1 MLFLYAKQLF
11 FFNIYFRTMNDIT
24 ITTPKTE
31 ADFEAVRS
39 IFSEYLTFL
48 FTLPNMDIYIDP
60 SQSPFDELDELKTG
74 KYAPPEGTILLAKH
88 GNEPIGTV
96 ALRKYEGRSC
106 EMKRLYI
113 RPILRGA
120 SVGRKLAETII
131 EKGRAMGYDKMLLDT
146 HATMK
151 TAHLLYESLGF
162 QYIPRYNDN
171 PVPDALYMELA
182 L

>member
-1 MLFLYAKQLF
+1 M
-11 FFNIYFRTMNDIT
+11 IDIT

-31 ADFEAVRS
+31 SDFEAVRS
-39 IFSEYLTFL
+39 LFSEYLTFL
-48 FTLPNMDIYIDP
+48 FTLPNMHIYIDP
-60 SQSPFDELDELKTG
+60 LQSPFAELDELQTG
-74 KYAPPEGTILLAKH
+74 KYAPPEGTILLATYE
-88 GNEPIGTV
+88 NEPIGAV
-96 ALRKYEGRSC
+96 ALRKYEGSSC

-120 SVGRKLAETII
+120 SVGRKLAEAII
-131 EKGRAMGYDKMLLDT
+131 EQGRTMGYEKMLLDT
-146 HATMK
+146 HTTMK

-162 QYIPRYNDN
+162 RYISRYNDN

>member
-1 MLFLYAKQLF
+1 MKD
-11 FFNIYFRTMNDIT
+11 MT

-31 ADFEAVRS
+31 KDFEAVRS
-39 IFSEYLTFL
+39 LFSEYLTFL

-60 SQSPFDELDELKTG
+60 SQSPFDELDELQSG
-74 KYAPPEGTILLAKH
+74 KYAPPEGTILLAMYR
-88 GNEPIGTV
+88 NEPIGTV
-96 ALRKYEGRSC
+96 ALRKYEGSSC

-120 SVGRKLAETII
+120 SVGRKLAEAII
-131 EKGRAMGYDKMLLDT
+131 EKGREMGYKKMLLDT

-162 QYIPRYNDN
+162 SYIPRYNDN
-171 PVPDALYMELA
+171 IVPDALFMELN